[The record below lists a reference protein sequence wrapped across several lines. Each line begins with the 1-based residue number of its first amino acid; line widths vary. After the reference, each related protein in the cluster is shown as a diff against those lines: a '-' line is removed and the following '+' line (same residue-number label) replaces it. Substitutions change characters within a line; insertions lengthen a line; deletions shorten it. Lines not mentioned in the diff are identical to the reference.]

1 MTKNINIE
9 KFTKEFEQ
17 EYDFLYENNDRVA
30 GYNEAIEAWESFA
43 ENHREFIRE
52 FVLYRGDFLSSDRE
66 VAAFMFAME
75 KYM

>member
-1 MTKNINIE
+1 MVKNINIE
-9 KFTKEFEQ
+9 KFTEEFEK

-30 GYNEAIEAWESFA
+30 GYNEAVEAWESFA
-43 ENHREFIRE
+43 KNHKKFVRE